1 MSDNLS
7 EDKKQVE
14 ALVRDIFQCFV
25 EHRPDDMTARIHEQ
39 STIWDVFVPELL
51 MGVEEKQ
58 KYYAA
63 DQEQSQ
69 ARGPLKLTVEPP
81 VIDVWGDVG
90 LARYYLNFDY
100 APPHPTSGRVRI
112 TTVVLRVDGE
122 WKMVHHHEGIV
133 PSGVPDFTDGAVSS

>member
-25 EHRPDDMTARIHEQ
+25 EHRPDDMAARIHEQ

-100 APPHPTSGRVRI
+100 APPHPTSGRASWANARWRWERPR
-112 TTVVLRVDGE
+112 TCWSRHSRTHGSF
-122 WKMVHHHEGIV
+122 
-133 PSGVPDFTDGAVSS
+133 PP